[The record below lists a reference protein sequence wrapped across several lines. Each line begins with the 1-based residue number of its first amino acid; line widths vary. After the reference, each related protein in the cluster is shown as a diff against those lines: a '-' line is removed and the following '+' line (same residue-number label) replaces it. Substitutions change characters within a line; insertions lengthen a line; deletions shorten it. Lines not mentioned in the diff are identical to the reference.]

1 MSVYQLRFTTQ
12 AQRDAK
18 KLLLSGLKDRA
29 EKLLDIIAKDPFKR
43 PPAYEKLVGD
53 LAGCY
58 SRRINIQH
66 RIVYEVLEEEKIVRV
81 LRLWSHYE

>member
-1 MSVYQLRFTTQ
+1 MSVYQLKFTTQ
-12 AQRDAK
+12 AQKDAK
-18 KLLLSGLKDRA
+18 KLLLSGLKERA
-29 EKLLDIIAKDPFKR
+29 EKLLDLIAKDPFKR

-53 LAGCY
+53 LRGCY

>member
-29 EKLLDIIAKDPFKR
+29 EKLLDIIAKDPAPKHEAILSDYF
-43 PPAYEKLVGD
+43 
-53 LAGCY
+53 
-58 SRRINIQH
+58 
-66 RIVYEVLEEEKIVRV
+66 
-81 LRLWSHYE
+81 SHQFL